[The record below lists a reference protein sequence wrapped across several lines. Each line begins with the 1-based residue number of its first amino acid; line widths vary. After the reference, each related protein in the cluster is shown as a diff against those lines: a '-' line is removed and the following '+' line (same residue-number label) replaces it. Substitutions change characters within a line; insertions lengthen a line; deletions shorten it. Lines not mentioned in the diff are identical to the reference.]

1 MELANIEKLVEKY
14 ENAET
19 TLQEEATLKN
29 YFTKEDVA
37 PHLQEYMYLFSYF
50 ELAKDETYTKT
61 VKLKPTKSKT
71 RNLKWLSVAA
81 AVALLIS
88 VFIGKHQYDEHQQR
102 KKAALIY
109 AQVSKGLKLLS
120 TNLKKGEQAVATL
133 YAYQSKANK
142 ALK

>member
-19 TLQEEATLKN
+19 TLQEEAILKN

-37 PHLQEYMYLFSYF
+37 PHLQEYKFMFAYF
-50 ELAKDETYTKT
+50 NTAKEDTYTKPI
-61 VKLKPTKSKT
+61 KLETIKSKK

-81 AVALLIS
+81 SVVLLFS
-88 VFIGKHQYDEHQQR
+88 VFIGIKEIDDYQQR
-102 KKAALIY
+102 QKAEKIY
-109 AQVSKGLKLLS
+109 AQVTKGLTLLS
-120 TNLKKGEQAVATL
+120 TNLKKGEQAVETL
-133 YAYQSKANK
+133 YNYEDKVNE

>member
-19 TLQEEATLKN
+19 SLQEEAILNN

-37 PHLQEYMYLFSYF
+37 PHLQEYKFMFAYF
-50 ELAKDETYTKT
+50 ETAKEDTYTKPI
-61 VKLKPTKSKT
+61 KLETIKSKK

-81 AVALLIS
+81 SVALLFS
-88 VFIGKHQYDEHQQR
+88 VFVGKQQFDEYQQR
-102 KKAALIY
+102 KKAEKIY
-109 AQVSKGLKLLS
+109 ADLTNGLKLLS

-133 YAYQSKANK
+133 YTVEGKVNE

>member
-19 TLQEEATLKN
+19 SLQEEAILKN
-29 YFTKEDVA
+29 YFIKEDVA
-37 PHLQEYMYLFSYF
+37 PHLQEYQFMFVYF
-50 ELAKDETYTKT
+50 NTAKEDTYTKPI
-61 VKLKPTKSKT
+61 KLETIKSKK

-81 AVALLIS
+81 SVALLFS
-88 VFIGKHQYDEHQQR
+88 VFVGKQQFDEYQQR
-102 KKAALIY
+102 KKAEKIY
-109 AQVSKGLKLLS
+109 ADLTNGLKLLS

-133 YAYQSKANK
+133 YTVEDKVNE